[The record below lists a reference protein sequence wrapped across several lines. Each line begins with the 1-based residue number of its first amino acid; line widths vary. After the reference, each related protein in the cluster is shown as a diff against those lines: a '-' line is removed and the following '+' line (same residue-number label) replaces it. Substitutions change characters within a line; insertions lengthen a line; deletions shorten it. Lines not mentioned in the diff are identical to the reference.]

1 MNKLCKSIQAV
12 FKTSVQHLQSKHMFL
27 LRNSYKVIQIF
38 SHQCNIMD
46 SLTRMKGHESAK
58 ADVPKGS
65 EKDKDWESASLGF
78 LICKVWFSICK
89 VWFSVIYNFALILRK
104 YFIFARKQLTSSFCF
119 HLHCHF

>member
-1 MNKLCKSIQAV
+1 
-12 FKTSVQHLQSKHMFL
+12 
-27 LRNSYKVIQIF
+27 
-38 SHQCNIMD
+38 MD
-46 SLTRMKGHESAK
+46 SLPRMKGHESAK

-78 LICKVWFSICK
+78 LICK

>member
-1 MNKLCKSIQAV
+1 
-12 FKTSVQHLQSKHMFL
+12 
-27 LRNSYKVIQIF
+27 
-38 SHQCNIMD
+38 MD
-46 SLTRMKGHESAK
+46 SLPRMKGHESAK

-65 EKDKDWESASLGF
+65 EKVKDWESASLGF